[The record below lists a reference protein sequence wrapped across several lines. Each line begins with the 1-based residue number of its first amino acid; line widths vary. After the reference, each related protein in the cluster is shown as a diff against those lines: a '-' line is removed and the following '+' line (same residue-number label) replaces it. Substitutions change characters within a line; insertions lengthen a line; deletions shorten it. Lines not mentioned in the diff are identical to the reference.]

1 VAGCWPKQLGVVP
14 VKFFES
20 EHFSFAFSKNTLYNC
35 VIQLGELMSDYNRTF
50 NGDAK
55 IKLTQLIN
63 EGMQVL
69 HEVDTLNEG
78 LNDTIKAIAEEL
90 EIKPAT
96 LKKAIKIAHKAK
108 LGETN
113 RDHNELNTI
122 LETVG
127 KTL

>member
-1 VAGCWPKQLGVVP
+1 M
-14 VKFFES
+14 S
-20 EHFSFAFSKNTLYNC
+20 ERS
-35 VIQLGELMSDYNRTF
+35 F
-50 NGDAK
+50 NGEAK

-63 EGMQVL
+63 EGMQVMQ
-69 HEVDTLNEG
+69 EIETLNEG
-78 LNDTIKAIAEEL
+78 LSDTVKAVAEEL
-90 EIKPAT
+90 EIKPGL

-113 RDHNELNTI
+113 RDHEDLNTI